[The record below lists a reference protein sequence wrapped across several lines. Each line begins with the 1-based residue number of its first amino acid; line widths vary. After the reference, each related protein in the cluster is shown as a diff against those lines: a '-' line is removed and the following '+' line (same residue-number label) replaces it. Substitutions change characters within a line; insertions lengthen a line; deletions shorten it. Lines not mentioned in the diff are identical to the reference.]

1 MNNCRSLF
9 MSLTFKGFLKKCA
22 QVGHGGLGH
31 FARLLRLHPEH
42 DVATFATYTTS
53 WLKKETVSKH
63 TDFNLVHSAV
73 LLFISHCQVN
83 CNHNMAV
90 SISPT
95 RFLVTVAAM
104 SATTI
109 NTERVDP
116 LSPRRPD
123 PVGVR
128 HGVPQDCRGDGGR
141 REPHYSVTHF
151 LFQPWGF

>member
-1 MNNCRSLF
+1 
-9 MSLTFKGFLKKCA
+9 
-22 QVGHGGLGH
+22 
-31 FARLLRLHPEH
+31 
-42 DVATFATYTTS
+42 
-53 WLKKETVSKH
+53 
-63 TDFNLVHSAV
+63 
-73 LLFISHCQVN
+73 
-83 CNHNMAV
+83 MAV

-116 LSPRRPD
+116 LSSRRPD

-151 LFQPWGF
+151 LFQPWGLEVCSLCTFSVLISQASSFNQF